1 MTGRRRQVTMLAV
14 LLLLVSSLGMANA
27 AGREKVTICHIP
39 PGNPGNAHTISVGA
53 PAVEKHIANHGD
65 TLGPCPDDPNIPP
78 EADAGEDQCVL
89 FGDEAT
95 LDGSG
100 SHDPDNGPDPLTYEW
115 TLEDAPDGST
125 ATLSDP
131 NAVQPTFTPD
141 RLGDYEF
148 ELLVSDGDKDD
159 TDTTVVT
166 SYMDVTLDSS
176 IYEMFV
182 TQTVEVE
189 VMIHT
194 AAPEGG
200 AELAIVI
207 GDPDLAAASLVDAN
221 EVIDSITIEEG
232 ETSAIFELTGL
243 GDGETTLLVGDSTCD
258 GVAEAEVE
266 VEALP
271 LQELA
276 EELQIDEDEL
286 AEQLEELLEFD
297 GVTIPDFESSDL
309 WQDVTDALES
319 IGALL
324 DAFFQ
329 SLGDV

>member
-1 MTGRRRQVTMLAV
+1 MSTRRRRTTLLTV
-14 LLLLVSSLGMANA
+14 LLLVVSSLGMANA

-53 PAVEKHIANHGD
+53 PAVPAHLGHGD
-65 TLGPCPDDPNIPP
+65 TLGRCADDPNIPP

-100 SHDPDNGPDPLTYEW
+100 SHDPDGGPDPLSYEW
-115 TLEDAPDGST
+115 TLQDAPAGST
-125 ATLSDP
+125 VTLSDP
-131 NAVQPTFTPD
+131 NVAQPTFTPD

-148 ELLVSDGDKDD
+148 ELMVSDGADDD

-176 IYEMFV
+176 VYEMFV
-182 TQTVEVE
+182 TQAVEVE

-207 GDPDLAAASLVDAN
+207 GDPELAVASLVDEN

-232 ETSAIFELTGL
+232 ETSALFELTGL
-243 GDGETTLLVGDSTCD
+243 ADGETTLMVGDPTCD
-258 GVAEAEVE
+258 GVADAEVD

-276 EELQIDEDEL
+276 EELEIDEEEL

-297 GVTIPDFESSDL
+297 GVTLPDFESSDL
-309 WQDVTDALES
+309 WQDVTDALDA
-319 IGALL
+319 IGAVFGS
-324 DAFFQ
+324 FFE
-329 SLGDV
+329 SLSDV